1 MGKNMNNSYIGQRLP
16 DITIDEMKRKA
27 KTKPKYA
34 LFLAYRYENGIGVK
48 KNLEKA
54 YQWLEYAISK
64 PNSNWANN
72 RIATYLFNGWGVS
85 QDREH
90 ALSIWQA
97 NLNLINKALWKE
109 NTNIQED
116 SVYAWAKDI
125 FMNANYNLG
134 YCYLNGIAVERNID
148 IALNYFKQSALIPN
162 REALYTLAKLY
173 SGEYGFPQNNCK
185 AFRYRKSVCDYDF
198 ATSSDFHNVGVCYQ
212 KGIGVRKNVEKAF
225 EYFKKAADMGNPGSI
240 MIVSNCYIYGMG
252 VEQDFNKAFR
262 YARKLLKMAKPNKS
276 KRHAES
282 LTT

>member
-1 MGKNMNNSYIGQRLP
+1 MGKKINNSYIGQRLP

-34 LFLAYRYENGIGVK
+34 LFLAHRYENGIGVK

-85 QDREH
+85 QDQEH
-90 ALSIWQA
+90 ALSIWQT
-97 NLNLINKALWKE
+97 NLILINKALWKE
-109 NTNIQED
+109 NTNIWEEH
-116 SVYAWAKDI
+116 VYAWAKDI

-173 SGEYGFPQNNCK
+173 SGEYGLPQNNRK
-185 AFRYRKSVCDYDF
+185 AFRYRKSICDYDF
-198 ATSSDFHNVGVCYQ
+198 ATSNDFHNVGVCYQ
-212 KGIGVRKNVEKAF
+212 KGIGVRKNLEEAF
-225 EYFKKAADMGNPGSI
+225 KYYKKAADMGNPESI
-240 MIVSNCYIYGMG
+240 MIVTNCYIYGMG
-252 VEQDFNKAFR
+252 VEKNDLMGLIYSQKLRKTIKFR
-262 YARKLLKMAKPNKS
+262 ANRQRFKS
-276 KRHAES
+276 NN
-282 LTT
+282 